1 MKLKLISLLLV
12 FSSAVSMAQELNMR
26 VTVLTPTI
34 QTSDKRIFQTLQQ
47 SIQEFMNQTKW
58 TGDKFEQIE
67 RIECSMQITINK
79 KVSNDE
85 YEAKVQVQASRP
97 VYKTSFNSTLLNVQD
112 DYFNFRYLEFQP
124 IEFAEAGTNT
134 NLANMLA
141 YYAYIILGVDYDSYS
156 LLGGTPYFQKA
167 QNIVA
172 AAQAASDKGWKA
184 FEGTRNRYWLS
195 ENILN
200 PIYRPIRQLWYD
212 YHRRGLDL
220 MTQKKD
226 DSIRLIS
233 ESLDGLRKVHREK
246 PLSYLMQV
254 FFYAKGDEL
263 VNLFSGAYPDI
274 KARVVD
280 IFNEVDPAN
289 SSKYEQIMGGN

>member
-1 MKLKLISLLLV
+1 MKYILVSLLILTGSIS
-12 FSSAVSMAQELNMR
+12 FAQELNMR

-58 TGDKFEQIE
+58 TTDKFEQFE

-97 VYKTSFNSTLLNVQD
+97 VFKTSYNSTLLNVQD

-124 IEFAEAGTNT
+124 IEFAETGTNT

-141 YYAYIILGVDYDSYS
+141 YYAYIILGMDYDSYS

-167 QNIVA
+167 QNLVA
-172 AAQAASDKGWKA
+172 AAQATGDKGWKA

-200 PIYRPIRQLWYD
+200 PIFRPIRQLWYD

-226 DSIRLIS
+226 DSVRFMA
-233 ESLDGLRKVHREK
+233 ESIDGLKRVHREK

-254 FFYAKGDEL
+254 LFYAKGDEF

-274 KARVVD
+274 KARVVAT
-280 IFNEVDPAN
+280 FNEVDPAN
-289 SSKYEQIMGGN
+289 SAKYEQITGRN